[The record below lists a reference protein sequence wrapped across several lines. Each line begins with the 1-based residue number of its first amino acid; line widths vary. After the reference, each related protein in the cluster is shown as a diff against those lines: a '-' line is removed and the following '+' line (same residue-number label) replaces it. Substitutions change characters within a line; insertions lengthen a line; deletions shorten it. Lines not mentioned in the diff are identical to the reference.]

1 MGGFYVANTKVTDL
15 KPGDRFVKGQTLA
28 KNPEYF
34 KGDSRHTE
42 YAVGNLTKIAI
53 HAGYYT
59 FEDSSICTENF
70 AKQMTSYIT
79 MKKDTI
85 LHHKT
90 NVGQMV
96 KVGDPIKTGEP
107 LITFEPYV
115 GEDDVSAMLD
125 SLGELGMEVQKLSK
139 NYLKSKYTGVI
150 EDIKIYYTVPEEELS
165 PSLRKIITEYNANI
179 NKKKS
184 IIDKYHTEENPSGI
198 ILPPSE
204 QVIPVN
210 GKVKGVEVGD
220 GVLIEFY
227 IKYADEL
234 SLGDKISYYTALKS
248 IICEKI
254 TDDLAPYTD
263 FRPDEHIE
271 AILSTISVN
280 ARKTGSV
287 FLALFGNKV
296 LIELKRK
303 CAEIYNRK

>member
-1 MGGFYVANTKVTDL
+1 
-15 KPGDRFVKGQTLA
+15 
-28 KNPEYF
+28 
-34 KGDSRHTE
+34 
-42 YAVGNLTKIAI
+42 
-53 HAGYYT
+53 
-59 FEDSSICTENF
+59 
-70 AKQMTSYIT
+70 MTSYIT

-90 NVGQMV
+90 NVAQMV

-115 GEDDVSAMLD
+115 GEDDISAMLD
-125 SLGELGMEVQKLSK
+125 SLGDLGMEVQKLSK

-227 IKYADEL
+227 VKYEDV
-234 SLGDKISYYTALKS
+234 LGIGKFIA
-248 IICEKI
+248 
-254 TDDLAPYTD
+254 A
-263 FRPDEHIE
+263 
-271 AILSTISVN
+271 
-280 ARKTGSV
+280 
-287 FLALFGNKV
+287 
-296 LIELKRK
+296 
-303 CAEIYNRK
+303 